1 MCDVSVELHIAF
13 CHLSYYIIEI
23 LFIKHI
29 STIYIN
35 FLPAHTIYFLNFL
48 NLQLLLKLLIV
59 LMQHFLILHFLFLV
73 ALSQFASRLC
83 QSTQFLHLINK

>member
-1 MCDVSVELHIAF
+1 MIIKTWAMCDVSVELHIAF
-13 CHLSYYIIEI
+13 CHLSYYIIEL

-35 FLPAHTIYFLNFL
+35 FLPEHTIYFSNFL

-83 QSTQFLHLINK
+83 